1 MKTTNQ
7 IEKALEKK
15 IDVEI
20 AEVVDVFVRKLK
32 DLYDTYGG
40 TSWYKIVHRE
50 RGYDKEHQIT
60 SLEKENVRTILQKM
74 IKENHGGAMLAKKTN
89 QLLAKLEI
97 L

>member
-7 IEKALEKK
+7 IEKALVKK
-15 IDVEI
+15 IEIEI

-32 DLYDTYGG
+32 DLHDTYGG
-40 TSWYKIVHRE
+40 TSWYKIVHYAQ
-50 RGYDKEHQIT
+50 GYDNKQEITCLSKEQ
-60 SLEKENVRTILQKM
+60 VRTILEKM
-74 IKENHGGAMLAKKTN
+74 IKENHGEGMLKKKTK